1 MNQTLSN
8 AAWQLKCSFILALI
22 ALTFSVF
29 LPPVAAEEKP
39 LEKNG
44 WKFHVAPYMWF
55 LSMEGD
61 VTVNGQKSDVDASF
75 SDIWDELNIAGMVNF
90 EARKDKWGFFGDA
103 IAAHLGNPTS
113 VNGIKIDPTVK
124 LAMLTAGG
132 FYRLGT
138 WALSD
143 AAGKDGPAVS
153 FDGMLGARYTY
164 LDTRLDIKGFG
175 SVSGDESWLDPLIGA
190 RAIFDLS
197 ERWELS
203 LQGNVGGFGVGS
215 DFTWGAYGDIGY
227 RFSLFS
233 KKNNARFVAGYRVL
247 YQDYSSG
254 SGDNEFK
261 WDVTLYGPVTGLVI
275 EF

>member
-8 AAWQLKCSFILALI
+8 AAWQLKFSFILALI
-22 ALTFSVF
+22 VLTFSVF
-29 LPPVAAEEKP
+29 IPPVAAEEKP

-55 LSMEGD
+55 LSLEGD

-103 IAAHLGNPTS
+103 IAAHLGTKKT
-113 VNGIKIDPTVK
+113 VNGIDIDPTVK
-124 LAMLTAGG
+124 LVMLTAGG

-138 WALSD
+138 WTLSD
-143 AAGKDGPAVS
+143 AAGKDRPAVS
-153 FDGMLGARYTY
+153 FDGLLGARYTY
-164 LDTRLDIKGFG
+164 LDARLDIKGFG
-175 SVSGDESWLDPLIGA
+175 DVSGNESWLDPLIGA
-190 RAIFDLS
+190 RAILDLS

-261 WDVTLYGPVTGLVI
+261 WDVTMYGPVTGLVI